1 MENLKFNKDTIR
13 LYEAENAT
21 EGNNIFFVSH
31 KDVENLYQYENDS
44 NLKNVTEKYSKEID
58 EFFDERERYIA
69 DRQVKYAGYPQFMWK
84 HLDKCWPLP
93 SLKQW
98 VKDTLNGKKD
108 STTFIHIPN
117 SQSFMQ
123 INSSNGISIDEVN
136 WFGDYHDSGYEREI
150 DYTDRYDDRSRKSV
164 SQMLITLL
172 ALSDAEIEL
181 TDEQIEKVIN
191 LIEKKP
197 ALS

>member
-31 KDVENLYQYENDS
+31 KDAENLYQYENDS

-108 STTFIHIPN
+108 STTFIYIPN
-117 SQSFMQ
+117 SDSFMQ
-123 INSSNGISIDEVN
+123 IDFSGKHLFPVSLNEVN
-136 WFGDYHDSGYEREI
+136 DSGGYPEVYYKNI
-150 DYTDRYDDRSRKSV
+150 YDDNSRKSV

-191 LIEKKP
+191 LIEKEP